1 MRGINVS
8 LAAIAVVVVGATVVP
23 LAQGQ
28 RAQQDSKIVSGSD
41 FGFRIERM
49 DGNRA
54 AGTLMVKINGQWIEA
69 VPAPKAMA
77 VR

>member
-1 MRGINVS
+1 MREIYVV
-8 LAAIAVVVVGATVVP
+8 LAAIAVMVGAAAVA

-28 RAQQDSKIVSGSD
+28 RAQDDSKILSGSD
-41 FGFRIERM
+41 FGFRVERM

>member
-1 MRGINVS
+1 MRDISVAFAATT
-8 LAAIAVVVVGATVVP
+8 LALGLTAVA

-28 RAQQDSKIVSGSD
+28 RPKEDLKILSGSD
-41 FGFRIERM
+41 LGFRVERI
-49 DGNRA
+49 DGGRA
-54 AGTLMVKINGQWIEA
+54 SGTFIVKIDGQWVEA

>member
-1 MRGINVS
+1 MRGIKVAI
-8 LAAIAVVVVGATVVP
+8 AAIAVVVGATAVA

-28 RAQQDSKIVSGSD
+28 RAQDDSKILSGSD
-41 FGFRIERM
+41 LGFRFERM

-54 AGTLMVKINGQWIEA
+54 AGTFMVKINGQWIEA

>member
-1 MRGINVS
+1 MRGINVA
-8 LAAIAVVVVGATVVP
+8 LAAIALVVGATAVA

-28 RAQQDSKIVSGSD
+28 RAQEDSKILSGSD
-41 FGFRIERM
+41 FGFRVERM

-54 AGTLMVKINGQWIEA
+54 AGTLMVKINGRWIEA

>member
-1 MRGINVS
+1 MRGINVA
-8 LAAIAVVVVGATVVP
+8 LAAIAVAVGVTAVA

-28 RAQQDSKIVSGSD
+28 RAQEDSKILSGSD
-41 FGFRIERM
+41 LGFRVERM
-49 DGNRA
+49 EGNRA
-54 AGTLMVKINGQWIEA
+54 VGTLMVKINGQWIEA